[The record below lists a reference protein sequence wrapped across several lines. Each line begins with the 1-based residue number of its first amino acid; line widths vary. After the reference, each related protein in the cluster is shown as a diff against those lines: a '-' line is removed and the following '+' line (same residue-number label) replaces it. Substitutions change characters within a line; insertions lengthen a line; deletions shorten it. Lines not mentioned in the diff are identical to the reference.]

1 VIVLGIDGALGG
13 FSAAVAREGEV
24 IAQRSL
30 SGNVALEFG
39 LAAIAETLA
48 AAKLDARSLDRLAVS
63 IGPGSFTGLRIAVT
77 YAKSLAQAWG
87 RPLAAVSSFDV
98 LEFGRSLDP
107 VLTVV
112 VGRTGI
118 ISARLHAGDSEQRA
132 SGPVA
137 EVLGSVLAGRTPG
150 MLNVVGAPEDVLGAL
165 AEAGWAVTSL
175 APLVT
180 PPAAAVALAGERAHP
195 AASAHDV
202 RADYGEAAAARVP
215 TFKPA
220 PRTR

>member
-1 VIVLGIDGALGG
+1 MIVLGIDGALGG
-13 FSAAVAREGEV
+13 FSAAIACDGEV
-24 IAQRSL
+24 TAVRSL
-30 SGNVALEFG
+30 AGNVALEAG
-39 LAAIAETLA
+39 LEAIAGVL
-48 AAKLDARSLDRLAVS
+48 KDGGLDRSALERLAVS
-63 IGPGSFTGLRIAVT
+63 VGPGGFTGLRIAIT

-87 RPLAAVSSFDV
+87 LPLVPVSSFDV
-98 LEFGRSLDP
+98 LEYGRSLDP
-107 VLTVV
+107 VLTMI
-112 VGRTGI
+112 VGRTGV
-118 ISARLHAGDSEQRA
+118 ISARLRSGGDERRA
-132 SGPVA
+132 SGLVGD
-137 EVLGSVLAGRTPG
+137 VLGSVLGTSTPG
-150 MLNVVGAPEDVLGAL
+150 TLDVVGAPEDVLGAL

-215 TFKPA
+215 TFRPA